1 MFYVGIDVSKNHFTY
16 CIINST
22 SQIIRK
28 DTLTQTFESFKDFLS
43 IIKNFQPSTIIME
56 SSGRYHICISS
67 FLISHNI
74 QPFII
79 NPKFSHQFF
88 KFIQSTSP
96 SKTDSKD
103 AFILALFALKNPELL
118 KPSSIP
124 EETKIIARTLQS
136 LKKELAKIKTQIL
149 NCLSVVFP
157 ELERVTNPFSKTI
170 LNILLYFPS
179 AKDIAKAPIKRI
191 SAMFEEATTRGKKPS
206 LTPEDL
212 KELAKKSIGISHK
225 GYSLT
230 LKTYI
235 QKLFFLEKQIEELS
249 TLLDEEIQ
257 KWSPK
262 EIDIIS
268 SIKGISRDLANRFI
282 AEIEDIKKFSSAK
295 KLIKYAGLDPVI
307 KQSGKW
313 KFFKGIS
320 KKGNAYLRDI
330 FYQMA
335 YGVVTWNSFFREYL
349 KKKMAQYGSYRKAMI
364 AVVNKLIRVIFAML
378 KKGEKFRPERVFP
391 SIRFKNSEVVGY
403 V

>member
-1 MFYVGIDVSKNHFTY
+1 
-16 CIINST
+16 
-22 SQIIRK
+22 
-28 DTLTQTFESFKDFLS
+28 
-43 IIKNFQPSTIIME
+43 
-56 SSGRYHICISS
+56 
-67 FLISHNI
+67 
-74 QPFII
+74 
-79 NPKFSHQFF
+79 
-88 KFIQSTSP
+88 
-96 SKTDSKD
+96 
-103 AFILALFALKNPELL
+103 
-118 KPSSIP
+118 
-124 EETKIIARTLQS
+124 
-136 LKKELAKIKTQIL
+136 
-149 NCLSVVFP
+149 
-157 ELERVTNPFSKTI
+157 
-170 LNILLYFPS
+170 
-179 AKDIAKAPIKRI
+179 
-191 SAMFEEATTRGKKPS
+191 
-206 LTPEDL
+206 
-212 KELAKKSIGISHK
+212 SHK

-378 KKGEKFRPERVFP
+378 KKGEKFSLERVFP
-391 SIRFKNSEVVGY
+391 SIR
-403 V
+403 